1 MPEPCPCQ
9 RGLPFAQCCGP
20 YLTGTVTAP
29 TAERLMR
36 SRYTA
41 FALQDSRYLL
51 DTWDP
56 STRPPAI
63 ELDPGTRWVQL
74 VVVGSTGGGLLDSRG
89 TVEFRADYRVGG
101 QSRSLRENCLFLRQ
115 DKRWYYVGTA

>member
-1 MPEPCPCQ
+1 
-9 RGLPFAQCCGP
+9 
-20 YLTGTVTAP
+20 
-29 TAERLMR
+29 MR

-63 ELDPGTRWVQL
+63 ELDPGIRWVRL
-74 VVVGSTGGGLLDSRG
+74 VIVGGTGGGLLDSRG
-89 TVEFRADYRVGG
+89 TVDFRADYRVGT
-101 QSRSLRENCLFLRQ
+101 QSRSLRENSLFLRQ
-115 DKRWYYVGTA
+115 DKRWYYVGPS